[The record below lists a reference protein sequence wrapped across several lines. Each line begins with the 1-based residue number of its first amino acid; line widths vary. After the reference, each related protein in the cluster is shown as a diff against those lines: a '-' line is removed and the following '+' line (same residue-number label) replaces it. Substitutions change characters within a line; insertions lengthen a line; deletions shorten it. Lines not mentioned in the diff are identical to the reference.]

1 MKLLALLGAIV
12 LLCLAGCGSP
22 PAALPSTPS
31 DWTAMRD
38 RPERLIVVA
47 VANPRGA
54 SSASAGS
61 TIGNYGSLQQY
72 VAGSA
77 AHRTME
83 LVKRAHGLREVAA
96 WPIPALRLHCVV
108 LEVPANSVRDDVLA
122 ALRRDKNVEVAQAL
136 QTFATFSE
144 TGVAYND
151 PYASLQRGFAQVE
164 AAKAHATSRGNGVQI
179 ALVDTGVDASHP
191 DLRGR
196 IATMRNLVD
205 RDERE
210 FQRDRHGTEVA
221 GVIAAVANNG
231 QGIVGIAPEATLR
244 VYKAC
249 WQRTIADG
257 GGARCNSFTLA
268 QALSASIDEGAPIIN
283 LSLGGPADDLLS
295 RLVLHAIRQGRIV
308 VAATPPNGDLGGF
321 PVGVPGVIV
330 VDSVGRPKRPGV
342 LNAPGHG
349 VLTLVPGGRYDFG
362 NGSSLAAA
370 HVTGVVA
377 LLLAGQVPVAP
388 QRLQA
393 LLQGSHTHQK
403 EGEGTSI
410 SACAAMA
417 SLRNA
422 STCAA
427 GDAKPAPLAQ
437 GERTVP

>member
-1 MKLLALLGAIV
+1 MKLLVVLGAVVV
-12 LLCLAGCGSP
+12 LHLAACGSP
-22 PAALPSTPS
+22 PAAMPSTPS

-54 SSASAGS
+54 SSGSAGS
-61 TIGNYGSLQQY
+61 TIGNYSSLQQY
-72 VAGSA
+72 VAGA
-77 AHRTME
+77 AARRTME

-96 WPIPALRLHCVV
+96 WPITALRLYCVV
-108 LEVPANSVRDDVLA
+108 LEVPENSTPDEVIA
-122 ALRRDKNVEVAQAL
+122 ALKRDPNVELAQPL
-136 QTFATFSE
+136 QTFASLSE
-144 TGVAYND
+144 DGVSYND
-151 PYASLQRGFAQVE
+151 PYASLQHGFAQVE

-179 ALVDTGVDASHP
+179 ALVDTGVDFSHP

-196 IATMRNLVD
+196 IATTRNLVD
-205 RDERE
+205 RDESE

-221 GVIAAVANNG
+221 GVIAAVANNR

-249 WQRTIADG
+249 WQRSIAEG

-268 QALSASIDEGAPIIN
+268 QALSASIDDGAPIIN
-283 LSLGGPADDLLS
+283 LSLGGPADELLS

-308 VAATPPNGDLGGF
+308 VAAVPPNGDLGGF

-330 VDSVGRPKRPGV
+330 VDTIGRPERPGV
-342 LNAPGHG
+342 LKAPGHS
-349 VLTLVPGGRYDFG
+349 VLTLVPGGHYDFG

-377 LLLAGQVPVAP
+377 LLLAGQGPVAP
-388 QRLQA
+388 QRLNT
-393 LLQGSHTHQK
+393 LLESSSAHQK
-403 EGEGTSI
+403 EGTSV
-410 SACAAMA
+410 SACGAIA

-427 GDAKPAPLAQ
+427 LDAKPASLVQ
-437 GERTVP
+437 GVRTVP